1 MMSSPDLPHYLAVA
15 AILFVCGLVGFL
27 ARRNLILMFLSVE
40 LMVQGVA
47 LNFVAFARFRGNLD
61 GQSFV
66 LFLLTVAACEAA
78 LALALILALYRTRSS
93 LDVSLWQELREED
106 LDPVED
112 DEPLPLPAA
121 ESPLPSLPV
130 AGIAPNRPEETN
142 RV

>member
-1 MMSSPDLPHYLAVA
+1 MNSPDLPHYLACA
-15 AILFVCGLVGFL
+15 AVLFVLGLVGFL

-66 LFLLTVAACEAA
+66 LFMLTVAACEAA
-78 LALALILALYRTRSS
+78 LALALILALYRTQAS
-93 LDVSLWQELREED
+93 LDVSLWQNLREDD
-106 LDPVED
+106 LDATED
-112 DEPLPLPAA
+112 DEPLPGIMPEA
-121 ESPLPSLPV
+121 PLPSLPV
-130 AGIAPNRPEETN
+130 AGIAPARPEESN

>member
-1 MMSSPDLPHYLAVA
+1 MMTRPDLPHYLAVA
-15 AILFVCGLVGFL
+15 AVLFALGLVGFL
-27 ARRNLILMFLSVE
+27 TRRNMILMFLSVE

-78 LALALILALYRTRSS
+78 LALALILALYRSRAS
-93 LDVSLWQELREED
+93 LDISLWQDLREED
-106 LDPVED
+106 LDSVED
-112 DEPLPLPAA
+112 DEPLPMPDPGS
-121 ESPLPSLPV
+121 ELPSLPV
-130 AGIAPNRPEETN
+130 AGIAPPRPEEAN

>member
-1 MMSSPDLPHYLAVA
+1 MNSPDLPHYLACA
-15 AILFVCGLVGFL
+15 AVLFVLGLVGFL

-66 LFLLTVAACEAA
+66 LFMLTVAACEAA
-78 LALALILALYRTRSS
+78 LALALILALYRTQAS
-93 LDVSLWQELREED
+93 LDVSLWQNLREDD
-106 LDPVED
+106 LDATED
-112 DEPLPLPAA
+112 DEPLPGITPEA
-121 ESPLPSLPV
+121 PLPSLPV
-130 AGIAPNRPEETN
+130 AGIAPARPEESN